1 MFSLIYRFMKYLKE
15 YNNDNYDAD
24 KEFENLLKN
33 TLSDARYSLLDVE
46 DLGVKVKSFSFKF
59 ISYSTESMLG
69 GYEWNPKMGD
79 ASFDKYI
86 QNCLLS
92 ASSIFN
98 IRKFMYGDL
107 DEILILEIL
116 LQLPAE
122 RIGRRSNLIKN
133 TELLQL
139 ILDSINKLGYEYYLD
154 FNSISSNPN
163 EKPLTIK
170 IIVKPEE

>member
-1 MFSLIYRFMKYLKE
+1 MKYLKE
-15 YNNDNYDAD
+15 YNNDYYDAD

-46 DLGVKVKSFSFKF
+46 DLGVIKKFSFKF
-59 ISYSTESMLG
+59 ISSFHRVEYSKESMLG